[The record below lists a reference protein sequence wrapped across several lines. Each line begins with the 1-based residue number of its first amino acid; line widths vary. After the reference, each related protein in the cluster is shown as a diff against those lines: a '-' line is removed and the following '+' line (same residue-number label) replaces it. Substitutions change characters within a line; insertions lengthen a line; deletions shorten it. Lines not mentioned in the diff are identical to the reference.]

1 MVANFL
7 NPYFEY
13 TKKITV
19 EKTEVSRYTRS
30 MNRKLR
36 HAVISLLI
44 IIFLVA
50 GEKTYTS
57 LLPHQSAVEG
67 VKTTVATPPSVPAQ
81 KGLVKVTKVVDG
93 DTIHVMLD
101 GKDQTIRIIGID
113 TPETVDP
120 RKPVQCM
127 GQAAS
132 DRAKEL
138 LSNKFVF
145 LESDPTQ
152 GDKDKYG
159 RLLRY
164 VYINGTDDYGLGA
177 IEEGYAHEYTY
188 AVPYKYKTEYKR
200 AEIAAQNAKV
210 GLWAP
215 EACTTPAH

>member
-1 MVANFL
+1 
-7 NPYFEY
+7 
-13 TKKITV
+13 
-19 EKTEVSRYTRS
+19 

-67 VKTTVATPPSVPAQ
+67 VKTAVTTPTSVPVQ
-81 KGLVKVTKVVDG
+81 QGLVKVTKVVDG

-101 GKDQTIRIIGID
+101 GKDQTIRVIGID

-127 GQAAS
+127 GLAAS
-132 DRAKEL
+132 SRAKEL
-138 LSNKFVF
+138 LTDKTVR
-145 LESDPTQ
+145 LEADLTQ

-164 VYINGTDDYGLGA
+164 VFIDGVTDYGHSTIA
-177 IEEGYAHEYTY
+177 EGFAHEYTY
-188 AVPYKYKTEYKR
+188 DAPYKYRAEYKQAQKD
-200 AEIAAQNAKV
+200 AEIQKR
-210 GLWAP
+210 GLWA
-215 EACTTPAH
+215 ENACITSTPIQSGPTP

>member
-1 MVANFL
+1 
-7 NPYFEY
+7 
-13 TKKITV
+13 
-19 EKTEVSRYTRS
+19 

-44 IIFLVA
+44 IIFLIA

-67 VKTTVATPPSVPAQ
+67 VKTAVTTPTSVPVQ

-93 DTIHVMLD
+93 DTIHVLLN
-101 GKDQTIRIIGID
+101 GKSTTVRIIGID

-120 RKPVQCM
+120 RKPVQCL
-127 GQAAS
+127 GIAAS
-132 DRAKEL
+132 NRAKEL
-138 LSNKFVF
+138 LSGKSVV

-152 GDKDKYG
+152 DDKDKYG

-164 VYINGTDDYGLGA
+164 VFINGSDDYGLGA

-188 AVPYKYKTEYKR
+188 AVPYKYQTEYKK
-200 AEIAAQNAKV
+200 AEKAAKDARV
-210 GLWAP
+210 GLWADN
-215 EACTTPAH
+215 ACLTPTP